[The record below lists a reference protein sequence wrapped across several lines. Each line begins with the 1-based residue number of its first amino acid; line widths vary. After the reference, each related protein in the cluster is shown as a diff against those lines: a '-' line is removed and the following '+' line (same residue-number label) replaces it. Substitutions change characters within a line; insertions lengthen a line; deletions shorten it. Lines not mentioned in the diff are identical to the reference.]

1 MRTEHP
7 LRKVLALRRGAA
19 LRRRGGR
26 DTVRRRLE
34 DHAISHAEHRPG
46 LLLLRVA
53 VGSADV
59 EAGLVA
65 LLALHLLALLLR
77 ACQQLLGVPVG
88 ALIGHVPIE
97 TEINPEIHP
106 ETEISPEI
114 HPETEI
120 NPEIHPEVHAG
131 QAETK
136 PLCGHRRVWRRRR
149 LGRQQRTPC
158 QLLRGA

>member
-7 LRKVLALRRGAA
+7 LRKVLTLRRGAA

-53 VGSADV
+53 VGGADV

-77 ACQQLLGVPVG
+77 ACQQLLGAPVG

-106 ETEISPEI
+106 EL
-114 HPETEI
+114 HPEI

-131 QAETK
+131 QAEAK

>member
-7 LRKVLALRRGAA
+7 LRKVLALRHGAA

-53 VGSADV
+53 VGGADV

-97 TEINPEIHP
+97 TEI
-106 ETEISPEI
+106 SPEI
-114 HPETEI
+114 HPEI

-131 QAETK
+131 QAEAK

>member
-1 MRTEHP
+1 M
-7 LRKVLALRRGAA
+7 RKVLPVRRWAA
-19 LRRRGGR
+19 LRRRGR

-34 DHAISHAEHRPG
+34 DHTIGHAQHRPG

-53 VGSADV
+53 VGGAYV
-59 EAGLVA
+59 EACLIA

-88 ALIGHVPIE
+88 ALIGHNLVE
-97 TEINPEIHP
+97 TEII
-106 ETEISPEI
+106 
-114 HPETEI
+114 
-120 NPEIHPEVHAG
+120 PEIHPEVHAG

-136 PLCGHRRVWRRRR
+136 PLCAHRRVWRRRR

-158 QLLRGA
+158 QLLRSA

>member
-7 LRKVLALRRGAA
+7 LRKVLALRHGAA

-53 VGSADV
+53 VGGADV
-59 EAGLVA
+59 EASFVA

-77 ACQQLLGVPVG
+77 ACQQLLGAPVG

-106 ETEISPEI
+106 E
-114 HPETEI
+114 
-120 NPEIHPEVHAG
+120 VHAG
-131 QAETK
+131 QAEAK